1 MRRCLVLCLLACAAA
16 GCGHE
21 RATPAAQRAVATD
34 FARAVVA
41 GRAEQALNLIAH
53 GADPVVAQQ
62 VARLTA
68 PFTAH
73 RGFLRSRGKRSGAAQ
88 WAFPYRRR
96 VNGRHGAF
104 SRETGW
110 LVVDMSDGTP
120 PRVKF
125 AAILARD
132 VIDSTHHDAQLLPS
146 KR

>member
-1 MRRCLVLCLLACAAA
+1 MRRCLILCMLACATA

-21 RATPAAQRAVATD
+21 RASPAAQRAVATD

-41 GRAEQALNLIAH
+41 GRAQPALRLIAH
-53 GADPVVAQQ
+53 GADPVVGQQ

-73 RGFLRSRGKRSGAAQ
+73 RGSLRSRGKRSGDAQ

-104 SRETGW
+104 TRETGW
-110 LVVDMSDGTP
+110 LVVDTSDSAP

-125 AAILARD
+125 AAILARN
-132 VIDSTHHDAQLLPS
+132 VTYSTHHDAQLLPS